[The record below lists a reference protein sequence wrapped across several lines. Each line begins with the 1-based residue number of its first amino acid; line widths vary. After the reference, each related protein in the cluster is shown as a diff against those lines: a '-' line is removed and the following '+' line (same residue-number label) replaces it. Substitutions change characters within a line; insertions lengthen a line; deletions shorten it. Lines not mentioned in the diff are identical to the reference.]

1 VAGYDPVAMPN
12 AGKAVPNLHL
22 AEDPYELAEMSDA
35 LLVCTE
41 WNEFKQLDL
50 GRIRDL
56 MKKPVVVDGR
66 NIYDPAKMY
75 ELGFRYRAVGRS
87 YNPESNGSNG
97 VNGTNGNYE

>member
-1 VAGYDPVAMPN
+1 MVGAAREN
-12 AGKAVPNLHL
+12 QQLRL
-22 AEDPYELAEMSDA
+22 TEDPYELAQDMDA

-50 GRIRDL
+50 TRIKEL
-56 MKKPVVVDGR
+56 MRNPVIVDGR

-87 YNPESNGSNG
+87 YSPESNGSNG
-97 VNGTNGNYE
+97 VNGTHGKYD

>member
-1 VAGYDPVAMPN
+1 
-12 AGKAVPNLHL
+12 VPNLRL
-22 AEDPYELAEMSDA
+22 AEDPYELAEGSDA

-56 MKKPVVVDGR
+56 MPKPVVVDGR

-87 YNPESNGSNG
+87 YHPAGNGSNG
-97 VNGTNGNYE
+97 VNGTNGKHD